1 MVLGILKGQGSEPAR
16 VGLVTSRRVG
26 GAVTRNGI
34 RRRMREIVRHARP
47 QLTPGLWMVVVAK
60 RFAAE
65 AEFAALRDE
74 WTQLA
79 RKAGCFSG

>member
-47 QLTPGLWMVVVAK
+47 QLIPGLWMVVVAK
-60 RFAAE
+60 RLAAD
-65 AEFAALRDE
+65 AEFGALRDE

-79 RKAGCFSG
+79 LKAGCISG

>member
-1 MVLGILKGQGSEPAR
+1 MLLGILKGQGSEPAR

-34 RRRMREIVRHARP
+34 RRRFREIVRHARP
-47 QLTPGLWMVVVAK
+47 QLIPGLWMVVIAK
-60 RFAAE
+60 RLAAD
-65 AEFAALRDE
+65 AEFGDLRDE

-79 RKAGCFSG
+79 RKAGCLSE